1 MNNDEIGARELYDL
15 VLTAAE
21 RLTHPAYT
29 GSLKNVASWR
39 TAATGLARL
48 VKNLDAALIE
58 GGDIP
63 MEWVIG
69 GLTDDIP
76 NDDGDTQDE

>member
-1 MNNDEIGARELYDL
+1 MSSDEIDTRELYDL
-15 VLTAAE
+15 MLRAAE
-21 RLTHPAYT
+21 RLTHPEYT
-29 GSLKNVASWR
+29 RSLKNAIHWK

-48 VKNLDAALIE
+48 VKNLDEALIE

-69 GLTDDIP
+69 GLTDDIS
-76 NDDGDTQDE
+76 DDDEDL